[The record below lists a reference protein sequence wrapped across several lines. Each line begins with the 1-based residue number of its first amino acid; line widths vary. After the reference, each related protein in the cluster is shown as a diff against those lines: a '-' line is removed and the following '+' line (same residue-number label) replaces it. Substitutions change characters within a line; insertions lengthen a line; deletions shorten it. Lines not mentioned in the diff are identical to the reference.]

1 MKNLVYDII
10 NPSNNIWL
18 DPSQRLEAGDRI
30 LYVSSNESIR
40 LIVDHEASY
49 ESCNGCYFGNAILC
63 SVPDRLNCLEYG
75 VIFKLMDTND
85 MLMTNEFSI
94 ELSSIK
100 RSLCNEDTC
109 PYYSDECVNLHS
121 GRDEDYCLIKSI
133 LK

>member
-100 RSLCNEDTC
+100 GHFVMKIHAHIIVMNALTFIQEEMRII
-109 PYYSDECVNLHS
+109 V
-121 GRDEDYCLIKSI
+121 
-133 LK
+133 